1 VARRSEALFS
11 ALVSLAPAGVYV
23 VDSGFRLQQA
33 NPIAMRI
40 FENVHPLIG
49 RGFSEVIRTVW
60 PRRIADQIVAQF
72 KRTLESGESF
82 QSPPFNELRRDT
94 GMKEAYEWQI
104 QRVTLPAGEYGVVCF
119 FNNITHRVRAEAAQR
134 RVDVLAGSNLKLKQ
148 EIVRRKLVQEDLRA
162 IRMEQSRLLKQS
174 RLQQK
179 QMRELSHQVLN
190 AQEEERK
197 RVSRELHDVIAQTLV
212 GINVHLAALSQ
223 AAASDPAGLQ
233 TQISRTHL
241 LVENAVDM
249 VHSFARELRP
259 TMLDDLGLLPAL
271 QTFMKGFIA
280 ETGIRVSLKA
290 SAKVDLLTSAAR
302 TALYRIV
309 QEALTNVSRHAK
321 ASRVDVSIDCL
332 EGHISMEIQDNGQG
346 FNPKGKKHSRLGLI
360 GMRERVEMIG
370 GKFRVESAA
379 GESTTVHVEIPMG
392 KKVRLRRGSQAIGGQ
407 AELKDAGKAGK

>member
-1 VARRSEALFS
+1 
-11 ALVSLAPAGVYV
+11 
-23 VDSGFRLQQA
+23 
-33 NPIAMRI
+33 
-40 FENVHPLIG
+40 
-49 RGFSEVIRTVW
+49 
-60 PRRIADQIVAQF
+60 
-72 KRTLESGESF
+72 
-82 QSPPFNELRRDT
+82 
-94 GMKEAYEWQI
+94 MKEAYEWQI

-134 RVDVLAGSNLKLKQ
+134 RADVLAGSNLKLKQ
-148 EIVRRKLVQEDLRA
+148 EIVRRKLAQEDLRVS
-162 IRMEQSRLLKQS
+162 RMEQSKLLKQS

-190 AQEEERK
+190 AQEGERK

-212 GINVHLAALSQ
+212 GINVHLAALGQ

-249 VHSFARELRP
+249 VHGFARELRP
-259 TMLDDLGLLPAL
+259 TVLDDLGLLPAL
-271 QTFMKGFIA
+271 QAFMKGFIA

-290 SAKVDLLTSAAR
+290 SAKVDQLTGAAR

-321 ASRVDVSIDCL
+321 ASRADVKIECL
-332 EGHISMEIQDNGQG
+332 DGLISMEIRDNGQG

-392 KKVRLRRGSQAIGGQ
+392 KNVRLRRVSRGVGGQ
-407 AELKDAGKAGK
+407 VVLNDAGDSRK